1 MVQLLLTNNAKVDSV
16 DVHGKSV
23 LHLAAACGH
32 LVCLQTIL
40 AYLTEKDISLLDGQE
55 CSALHWACY
64 NGVST
69 VAFADSPLISFS
81 LQVTPTASSFSW
93 KTTSSTSWRATR
105 SRLPTARRNFARPER
120 QTPF

>member
-64 NGVST
+64 NGQYSCFRGLAT
-69 VAFADSPLISFS
+69 DLIFASGNANCVEFLLENNVFDKLEGNPFS
-81 LQVTPTASSFSW
+81 AAHCS
-93 KTTSSTSWRATR
+93 A
-105 SRLPTARRNFARPER
+105 
-120 QTPF
+120 